1 MDEKKRSKI
10 KQSKL
15 RLVKP
20 LDEGTFEEKL
30 RKHRLSF
37 LYRALLVIVICIAL
51 VLMIYIL
58 YRNKKY
64 TDYDVVRH
72 VDNIT
77 VAGTESIPIGNSILE
92 FSKDGAR
99 CMDGE
104 GNVIWNQTYEM
115 QNPIVSVCGEVAAI
129 ADYNGRTIYIQSKEK
144 QLGTVTTN
152 LPIRSINVAANG
164 VVAVVLED
172 TQTTWINIYDP
183 KGNELV
189 KFHTTMKNTGY
200 PASVCLSPDALLCA
214 VSYIYVDEG
223 VIKSRVAFYNF
234 DEYGKNQTDNLVGG
248 YDYTDT
254 VIPYVK
260 FMNNSVAFAVG
271 DESLMFYNGSQKPEL
286 GSVYYFASRIRSVFH
301 NENYVGLV
309 FENRSGE
316 NKYCL
321 EIYNKS
327 GNLVRKRD
335 FNMEYTDIV
344 FYGDNYIIYNE
355 ENCLIYTMDG
365 RLKYDGAFK
374 ESVKMMLPSQTKFRY
389 TIITDDSLETI
400 QLK

>member
-1 MDEKKRSKI
+1 MDENKKQKI
-10 KQSKL
+10 KKSKL

-20 LDEGTFEEKL
+20 LDEGTFEEKI

-37 LYRALLVIVICIAL
+37 LYRVLMVAIVCIAL
-51 VLMIYIL
+51 CLIILIL

-64 TDYDVVRH
+64 TDYDIVKQM
-72 VDNIT
+72 DNIT
-77 VAGTESIPIGNSILE
+77 VAGTESVLLGNSILE
-92 FSKDGAR
+92 YSKDGAR
-99 CMDGE
+99 CLDSD

-115 QNPIVSVCGEVAAI
+115 QNPIVSICMDVAAI

-144 QLGTVTTN
+144 QLGTVITS
-152 LPIRSINVAANG
+152 LPIRSINVAENG

-172 TQTTWINIYDP
+172 AQTTWIYVYDS
-183 KGNELV
+183 KGKELV

-223 VIKSRVAFYNF
+223 VMKSRVAFYNF

-260 FMNNSVAFAVG
+260 FINNSVSFAVG
-271 DESLMFYNGSQKPEL
+271 DESLMFYNGNPKPEL
-286 GSVYYFASRIRSVFH
+286 GAVYYFNSQIRSVYN

-309 FENRSGE
+309 FEKQSGE
-316 NKYCL
+316 NKYSL
-321 EIYNKS
+321 QIYNKS
-327 GNLVRKRD
+327 GNLVEERD
-335 FNMEYTDIV
+335 FNMEYSDIV
-344 FYGDNYIIYNE
+344 FYEDKYIIYNE
-355 ENCLIYTMDG
+355 ETCLIYTMDG
-365 RLKYDGAFK
+365 RLKFEGAFK
-374 ESVKMMLPSQTKFRY
+374 ESVKLMLPSQKDYHY
-389 TIITDDSLETI
+389 TIITEDSLETI

>member
-37 LYRALLVIVICIAL
+37 LYRVLLVVIICIAL
-51 VLMIYIL
+51 FLMIYIL

-77 VAGTESIPIGNSILE
+77 VAGTESIPLGNSILE

-172 TQTTWINIYDP
+172 TQTTWIHIYDP

-286 GSVYYFASRIRSVFH
+286 GSVYFFTSRIRSVFH

-321 EIYNKS
+321 EIYGKN
-327 GNLVRKRD
+327 GNLVKKRD
-335 FNMEYTDIV
+335 FNMEYTDII
-344 FYGDNYIIYNE
+344 FYGDSYIIYNE
-355 ENCLIYTMDG
+355 EYCLIYTMDG

-389 TIITDDSLETI
+389 AIITDDSLETI

>member
-1 MDEKKRSKI
+1 MDENKKQKI
-10 KQSKL
+10 KKSKL

-20 LDEGTFEEKL
+20 LDEGTFEEKI

-37 LYRALLVIVICIAL
+37 LYRVLMVAIVCIAL
-51 VLMIYIL
+51 CLIILIL

-64 TDYDVVRH
+64 TDYDIVKQM
-72 VDNIT
+72 DNIT
-77 VAGTESIPIGNSILE
+77 VAGTESVLLGNSILE
-92 FSKDGAR
+92 YSKDGAR
-99 CMDGE
+99 CLDSD

-115 QNPIVSVCGEVAAI
+115 QNPIVSICMDVAAI

-144 QLGTVTTN
+144 QLGTVTTS
-152 LPIRSINVAANG
+152 LPIRSINVAENG

-172 TQTTWINIYDP
+172 AQTTWIYVYDS
-183 KGNELV
+183 KGKELV

-260 FMNNSVAFAVG
+260 FINNSVSFAVG
-271 DESLMFYNGSQKPEL
+271 DESLMFYNGNPKPEL
-286 GSVYYFASRIRSVFH
+286 GAVYYFNSQIRSVYH

-309 FENRSGE
+309 FEKQSGE
-316 NKYCL
+316 NKYSL
-321 EIYNKS
+321 QIYNKS
-327 GNLVRKRD
+327 GNLVEERD
-335 FNMEYTDIV
+335 FNMEYSDII
-344 FYGDNYIIYNE
+344 FYE
-355 ENCLIYTMDG
+355 ETCLIYTMDG
-365 RLKYDGAFK
+365 RLKFEGAFK
-374 ESVKMMLPSQTKFRY
+374 ESVKLMLPSQKDYHY
-389 TIITDDSLETI
+389 TIITEDSLETI